1 MSLNV
6 LRRANE
12 IRQREWWPEDAPAP
26 TLSFRGNELAGE
38 VGELCNLLKKIER
51 KRLGLRG
58 GIDVNARDLA
68 NEMADVLICLDLL
81 AADLGIDLEDAVSVK
96 FDLTSIKNH
105 LRARWYDAVRA
116 ISAEE
121 NDE

>member
-12 IRQREWWPEDAPAP
+12 IRQREWWSEDAPAP

-58 GIDVNARDLA
+58 GIDVNTRDLA